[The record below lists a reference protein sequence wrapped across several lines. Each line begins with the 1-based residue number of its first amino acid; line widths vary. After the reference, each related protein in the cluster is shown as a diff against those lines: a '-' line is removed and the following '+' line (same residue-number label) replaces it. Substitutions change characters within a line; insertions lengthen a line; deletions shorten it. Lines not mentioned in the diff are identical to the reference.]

1 MTSED
6 QLRRLMRDP
15 GWSLPA
21 WPDAQ
26 ARVRRAARRQR
37 LTAAS
42 VCAVLA
48 VIITTA
54 AVVPVALMGRVS
66 RGVTQGPVRNRVPK
80 TVPSRPARQT
90 IFPPVGTAGF
100 PASIYP
106 AATKP
111 RAAAGALRLCPD
123 PVGLE
128 APGPATPAAAI
139 FVLQRL
145 GQGLSSDLH
154 LSDRSAWPL
163 LVTIWQSGGFRLLA
177 PTRTSV
183 RYSGPL
189 QPNGSVPAGLQQAI
203 VADCGAGVARATWVI
218 VYGPPNKPALD
229 AVILFLTRR
238 GHMLFYNTV

>member
-6 QLRRLMRDP
+6 QLRQLLHDP

-21 WPDAQ
+21 WPDAP

-37 LTAAS
+37 LTVAS
-42 VCAVLA
+42 LCAVLA

-66 RGVTQGPVRNRVPK
+66 RGVTQGPVRSPVPK
-80 TVPSRPARQT
+80 TVPPGPAHQT
-90 IFPPVGTAGF
+90 TFPPVGTAGF

-111 RAAAGALRLCPD
+111 RATAGALTLCPD
-123 PVGLE
+123 PAGLE

-139 FVLQRL
+139 FVLRRL
-145 GQGLSSDLH
+145 SKGLTSDLH
-154 LSDRSAWPL
+154 LSDRAAWPL
-163 LVTIWQSGGFRLLA
+163 LVTIWQSGGFPLLA
-177 PTRTSV
+177 QIQASV

-189 QPNGSVPAGLQQAI
+189 QPNGSVPAGLRQAI
-203 VADCGAGVARATWVI
+203 VAGCGTGVARATWVI
-218 VYGPPNKPALD
+218 VYGPPERPALD
-229 AVILFLTRR
+229 TVILFLTRR